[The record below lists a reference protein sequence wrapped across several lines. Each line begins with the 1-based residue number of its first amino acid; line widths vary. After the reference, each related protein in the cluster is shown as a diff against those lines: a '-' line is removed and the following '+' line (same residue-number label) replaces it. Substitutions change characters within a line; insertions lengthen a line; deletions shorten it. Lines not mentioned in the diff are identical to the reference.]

1 MKTFSFHFVSCYS
14 REQVVSSSSLGN
26 SSDFD
31 AIVLSKGSAVYVQT
45 APAEVQP
52 ALRALG
58 NIVTGP
64 DRPRLR
70 IQPRENGKAVQFN
83 LFIVSR

>member
-45 APAEVQP
+45 APPEVQP
-52 ALRALG
+52 AAERAALRAAVAEAVAASAL
-58 NIVTGP
+58 
-64 DRPRLR
+64 DFEESRPR
-70 IQPRENGKAVQFN
+70 
-83 LFIVSR
+83 